1 MKICLKP
8 SKTKNRQRKNII
20 LDHKYVGQMKKNC
33 EESVYIKSRPGKA
46 AAIIYKA
53 INTDLVIMQGKL
65 VVEWTLVMTL
75 LLCNLVLEQW
85 KYCLI
90 GPMQLSLHTIG
101 ERIRGLGDY
110 IYVCQSP

>member
-1 MKICLKP
+1 M
-8 SKTKNRQRKNII
+8 
-20 LDHKYVGQMKKNC
+20 
-33 EESVYIKSRPGKA
+33 YIKSRPGKA